1 MGKIKSL
8 LAWTCHLVETIVICH
23 GHLFTWFWRLY
34 ISSLS
39 RLSVLLAD
47 NCGAILAMSIE
58 NIHSLLAVRC
68 QPHGPSCLEIAL
80 QNQHQSINLQGVA
93 WGNSWLKWNDLW
105 MIRVPSG
112 EDYIDGKMHFVI
124 NICRLI
130 DAADAISQLQ
140 LCKCKYNCKCKH
152 WYKQMHYEKLSSSM
166 LSIGRFL
173 CIGKPIDTWRKL
185 TCNCS
190 LFR

>member
-39 RLSVLLAD
+39 RLSVVLAD
-47 NCGAILAMSIE
+47 NCRVILAMSIV
-58 NIHSLLAVRC
+58 NIHFLLAV
-68 QPHGPSCLEIAL
+68 
-80 QNQHQSINLQGVA
+80 SIMVFHDWKLHFKIKTNLSIFKVLPEETVG
-93 WGNSWLKWNDLW
+93 WNEMTYKW
-105 MIRVPSG
+105 SG

-130 DAADAISQLQ
+130 DAAEAISQLQ

>member
-1 MGKIKSL
+1 MMPIWVLWLLRGMSHKCEVLWFMGKIKYF
-8 LAWTCHLVETIVICH
+8 LAWKCHLVETIVMV
-23 GHLFTWFWRLY
+23 
-34 ISSLS
+34 ISSNDS
-39 RLSVLLAD
+39 
-47 NCGAILAMSIE
+47 MSIE
-58 NIHSLLAVRC
+58 NIHFLLAVRC
-68 QPHGPSCLEIAL
+68 QPHGPSYLEIAL

-130 DAADAISQLQ
+130 DAAEAISQLQ

-152 WYKQMHYEKLSSSM
+152 WYKQMHSEKLNSSM
-166 LSIGRFL
+166 RCL
-173 CIGKPIDTWRKL
+173 
-185 TCNCS
+185 
-190 LFR
+190 

>member
-1 MGKIKSL
+1 MIL
-8 LAWTCHLVETIVICH
+8 EIIYFIIVYI
-23 GHLFTWFWRLY
+23 FEQS
-34 ISSLS
+34 ISSIS
-39 RLSVLLAD
+39 RL
-47 NCGAILAMSIE
+47 NCRVILAMSIE

-80 QNQHQSINLQGVA
+80 QNQHESINLQGVA

>member
-47 NCGAILAMSIE
+47 NCNVNRKYSFPP
-58 NIHSLLAVRC
+58 RC
-68 QPHGPSCLEIAL
+68 QHHGPSYLEIAL

-130 DAADAISQLQ
+130 DAAEAISQLQ